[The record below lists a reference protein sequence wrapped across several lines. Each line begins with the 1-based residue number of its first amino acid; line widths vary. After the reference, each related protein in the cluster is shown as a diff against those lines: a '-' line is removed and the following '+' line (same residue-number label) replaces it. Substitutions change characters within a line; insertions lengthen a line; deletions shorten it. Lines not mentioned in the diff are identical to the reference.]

1 MGTFVET
8 AWRCVRWIGRCIYT
22 VVKWWGPFMEG
33 VNQTVHA
40 FLMLKRYIIERSDN
54 PKTVGEVVAINKE
67 KGELEK
73 KADNLYR
80 TLSNYDR
87 NVVDDLLRERN
98 Y

>member
-22 VVKWWGPFMEG
+22 VVNWWGTFMEG
-33 VNQTVHA
+33 VNQIVHG
-40 FLMLKRYIIERSDN
+40 FLMIKRNKIESSDS

-73 KADNLYR
+73 KADSLYR
-80 TLSNYDR
+80 TLSNKDR